1 MRRKKTRILFSSI
14 WILITLLT
22 LVFFLRAF
30 PAFYTPTAS
39 RIAFSIKTF
48 TAQQVL
54 KTYVPGIC
62 YSVTQGGNNS
72 NSPSL
77 IELCISQWQPL
88 SAYMTHTSFM
98 ETASESAISDTMIAT
113 GDDGADSFDDEN
125 SNESADKSGDS
136 STSNTS
142 KENTPQTNET
152 SDNSNGEN
160 DTATKQTTATVTQET
175 IAMNRT
181 AGTTYTSEQL
191 SNFSFLLNSFF
202 TLDPTTTV
210 DETLLNGSNLSVKDM
225 SITKDSTKPQ
235 ILIYHTHSQEEFV
248 DSTPGDP
255 ATSIVGVGEYLATL
269 LRDVYGYNVIH
280 NTTTFDIVDGELDR
294 NKAYTQALKE
304 VSNILEENP
313 SIEVVIDLHRDG
325 ISGNKMTTM
334 VNGKETAKLMF
345 FNGLSRTAKNG
356 EISYLYNPYIQDNLA
371 FSLQLQL
378 KANAHYPDVM
388 RPIYLKGYRYNLH
401 LRPRCLL
408 VEAGSQKNTF
418 QEELNAMEVLA
429 DVLNMVLSGE
439 T

>member
-1 MRRKKTRILFSSI
+1 MRRNNTKLIFSSL
-14 WILITLLT
+14 WIILTILTLL
-22 LVFFLRAF
+22 LFVRAF
-30 PAFYTPTAS
+30 PTLYFPTAE
-39 RIAFSIKTF
+39 RFVFSAKTF
-48 TAQQVL
+48 ITKQII
-54 KTYVPGIC
+54 KTYVPGI
-62 YSVTQGGNNS
+62 YYGTTQADKENDS
-72 NSPSL
+72 FSL
-77 IELCISQWQPL
+77 VEMCISQWQPL
-88 SAYMTHTSFM
+88 SAYMTHTSFV
-98 ETASESAISDTMIAT
+98 ETASESTINASMIASSDDEGNTSDTK
-113 GDDGADSFDDEN
+113 
-125 SNESADKSGDS
+125 KSETAAASKDS
-136 STSNTS
+136 SSANNNDTNNTDKQSNTATT
-142 KENTPQTNET
+142 KETL
-152 SDNSNGEN
+152 S
-160 DTATKQTTATVTQET
+160 
-175 IAMNRT
+175 MNRT
-181 AGTTYTSEQL
+181 TGITYSPEQL
-191 SNFSFLLNSFF
+191 ANFSFLLNSFF

-210 DETLLNGSNLSVKDM
+210 DETLLNGSSLTKKDM
-225 SITKDSTKPQ
+225 SLTKESSKPQ
-235 ILIYHTHSQEEFV
+235 ILIYHTHSQEEFA
-248 DSTPGDP
+248 DSTPGDSS
-255 ATSIVGVGEYLATL
+255 TSIVGVGEYLTTL

-280 NTTTFDIVDGELDR
+280 NQSTYDLVDGELDR

-378 KANAHYPDVM
+378 KADQYYPDVM

-439 T
+439 E